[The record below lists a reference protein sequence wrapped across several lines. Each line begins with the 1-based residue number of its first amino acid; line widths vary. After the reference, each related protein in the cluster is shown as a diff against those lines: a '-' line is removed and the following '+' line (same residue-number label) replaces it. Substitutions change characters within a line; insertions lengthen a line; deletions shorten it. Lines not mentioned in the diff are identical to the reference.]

1 MGNSFSHPHTVLL
14 HYSNLDVKNLFE
26 EPITTDQFE
35 SRAIIKGFTV
45 AASRAKTIYGV
56 CLFIYLLTIN
66 MILIVIINYAG

>member
-1 MGNSFSHPHTVLL
+1 MGSSFSHPHTVLL

-26 EPITTDQFE
+26 EPVTNDQFE

-56 CLFIYLLTIN
+56 SQSLFIFY
-66 MILIVIINYAG
+66 YYYYY